1 MISLQKDIE
10 TEHANVQSL
19 QSDLRASDERYQSL
33 VRANQEKE
41 VALEATRAN
50 QEASEAARVK
60 AEQETCDYQKQ
71 LNVSL
76 IYVSKQ

>member
-41 VALEATRAN
+41 VALEATRAS

>member
-1 MISLQKDIE
+1 MQMYK
-10 TEHANVQSL
+10 SL

-41 VALEATRAN
+41 VALEATRAS

-60 AEQETCDYQKQ
+60 AGIKRLVTIR
-71 LNVSL
+71 NS
-76 IYVSKQ
+76 